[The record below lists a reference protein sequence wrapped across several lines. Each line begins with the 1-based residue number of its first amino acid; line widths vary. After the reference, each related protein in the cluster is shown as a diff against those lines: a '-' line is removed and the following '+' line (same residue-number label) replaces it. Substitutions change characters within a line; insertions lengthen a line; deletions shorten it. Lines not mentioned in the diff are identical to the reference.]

1 MKKLSVI
8 GSLIISLALVA
19 MSLTSCVTHNSGEDY
34 VFAAQKLWI
43 VGTINDWKEE
53 TALELKKSANN
64 IFEGEYKAVA
74 DGEIQ
79 FKVFV
84 DKNKWGKD
92 ATYDGV
98 LTLGTSYTFAAKPG
112 AGNAKIVLQNGKKYK
127 IKVDGTRSVAL
138 IVTISEIKS

>member
-34 VFAAQKLWI
+34 VFAAQKIWI
-43 VGTINDWKEE
+43 VGSINDWKEE

>member
-1 MKKLSVI
+1 M
-8 GSLIISLALVA
+8 IISLALVA

-34 VFAAQKLWI
+34 VFAAQKIWI
-43 VGTINDWKEE
+43 VGSINDWKEE

-84 DKNKWGKD
+84 DKNK
-92 ATYDGV
+92 
-98 LTLGTSYTFAAKPG
+98 
-112 AGNAKIVLQNGKKYK
+112 
-127 IKVDGTRSVAL
+127 
-138 IVTISEIKS
+138 

>member
-1 MKKLSVI
+1 MKKS
-8 GSLIISLALVA
+8 SLIGLLIVSLALFA
-19 MSLTSCVTHNSGEDY
+19 TSLTSCVTHNSGEDY
-34 VFAAQKLWI
+34 VFSAQKIWI
-43 VGTINDWKEE
+43 VGTINGWKEE

-64 IFEGEYKAVA
+64 IFEGEYTAVA

-92 ATYDGV
+92 VTYDGV
-98 LTLGTSYTFAAKPG
+98 LTLGTSYIFAPKPG

-138 IVTISEIKS
+138 IVTISE